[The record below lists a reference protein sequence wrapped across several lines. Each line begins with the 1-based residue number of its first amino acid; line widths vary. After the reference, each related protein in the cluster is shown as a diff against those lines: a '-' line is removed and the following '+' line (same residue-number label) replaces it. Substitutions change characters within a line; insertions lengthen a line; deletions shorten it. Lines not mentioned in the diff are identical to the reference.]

1 MFKTPT
7 KDTLVDSAVQ
17 VGSVLAGGMLSD
29 GVVSLA
35 GESLGGKTVTKAVI
49 TGAGLVGSA
58 SVKGKDTLSKALKYS
73 LLGMAIFQGY
83 GMIHDLVVDKNL
95 IDKPTED
102 SSTTDKVVAA
112 MFGLKCPGECSQRN
126 YAPSYVSGLPSL
138 NMPMYQNQG
147 LDTWSFEGQNE
158 GVPVLSEADFG

>member
-138 NMPMYQNQG
+138 NMPMLTEYDNNSINF
-147 LDTWSFEGQNE
+147 DTVNE